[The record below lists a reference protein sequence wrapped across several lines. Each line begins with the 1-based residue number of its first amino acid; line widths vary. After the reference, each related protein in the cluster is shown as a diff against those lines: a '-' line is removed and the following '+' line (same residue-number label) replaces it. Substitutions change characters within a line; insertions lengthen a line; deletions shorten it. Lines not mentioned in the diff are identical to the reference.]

1 VTGPDDVR
9 EEAAQ
14 TAPEPDAEVVA
25 AAAVSCDGV
34 HSLTRGSDVVE
45 IATYLPGRRV
55 LGVRVG
61 AGHAEVHIVTEYGAN
76 VVAVADRV
84 RAAVLAAVTDGGAT
98 PAPQVD
104 VYVDD
109 VQGPLNPGLPSV
121 GRQEGSGS
129 AIPGDAP

>member
-1 VTGPDDVR
+1 MTGPDDVQAGAP
-9 EEAAQ
+9 E

-25 AAAVSCDGV
+25 AAALACDGV

-45 IATYLPGRRV
+45 VATYLPGRRV
-55 LGVRVG
+55 LGVRVA

-76 VVAVADRV
+76 VVEVADRV
-84 RAAVLAAVTDGGAT
+84 RAAILSAVTAGAAA

-109 VQGPLNPGLPSV
+109 IQGPFDTEPQSDDQPA
-121 GRQEGSGS
+121 GSGS
-129 AIPGDAP
+129 VPVEEAP